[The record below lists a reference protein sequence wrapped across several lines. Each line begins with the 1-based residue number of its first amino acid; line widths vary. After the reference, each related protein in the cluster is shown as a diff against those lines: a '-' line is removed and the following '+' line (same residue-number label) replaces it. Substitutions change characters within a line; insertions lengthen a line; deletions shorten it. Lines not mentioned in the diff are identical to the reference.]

1 MPWPLIILA
10 WLGWA
15 AFLPGLFWL
24 TKSAKGTTL
33 ATAVCWAWAAAAAF
47 AGSLTSA
54 VFAQFPET
62 LAQQSFYWTGIVALC
77 PLIAV
82 LGAQRPGVKV
92 WNAFVLVPLMFV
104 LGWPALTVWFE
115 GYPPASLQIET
126 PTAIGIAI
134 VALMG
139 LGNYLLIPRW
149 TASALF
155 YGGAIAFI
163 VLPLTTFI
171 ELSPRW
177 HLAAYPCLGLSA
189 LAGWL
194 TSRNRQTHPDPL
206 DQTWCEFRD
215 RFGLVWAVRI
225 KERVNATAEKER
237 WCSRLEMQGFRRIEA
252 DGTLSEQETGIRAEH
267 TLRWLL
273 RRFVDKRAPSS
284 QSL

>member
-1 MPWPLIILA
+1 MPWPLIISA

-24 TKSAKGTTL
+24 TRSAKGTTL
-33 ATAVCWAWAAAAAF
+33 VIAACWAWAVAAAF

-54 VFAQFPET
+54 VFAHVPES
-62 LAQQSFYWTGIVALC
+62 LAQQAFYWTGIVALC

-82 LGAQRPGVKV
+82 LGAQRPGVRV

-115 GYPPASLQIET
+115 GYPPAPLQIET

-134 VALMG
+134 VAVMG

-149 TASALF
+149 TASALI
-155 YGGAIAFI
+155 YGAAIAFI
-163 VLPLTTFI
+163 LLPLTTFVD
-171 ELSPRW
+171 LGPRW

-194 TSRNRQTHPDPL
+194 ASRNRQTLPDPL
-206 DQTWCEFRD
+206 DQTWVDFRD
-215 RFGLVWAVRI
+215 RFGLVWAARI
-225 KERVNATAEKER
+225 KERVNATAEKEC
-237 WCSRLEMQGFRRIEA
+237 WSSRLEMQGFRPMEGEGA
-252 DGTLSEQETGIRAEH
+252 LSEQETRSRADH

-273 RRFVDKRAPSS
+273 RRFVDEQPPAAP
-284 QSL
+284 